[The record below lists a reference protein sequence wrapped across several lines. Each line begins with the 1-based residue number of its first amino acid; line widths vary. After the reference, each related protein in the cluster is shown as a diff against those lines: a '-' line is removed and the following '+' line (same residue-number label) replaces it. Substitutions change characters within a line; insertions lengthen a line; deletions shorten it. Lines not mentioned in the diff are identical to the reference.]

1 MKEILDDIKN
11 GTFHRAYLLYGPEA
25 YLKQQYRNKLLD
37 ALVPEGDTM
46 NFARFEGKGLDE
58 GQIIDLAETVPFFE
72 DHRVILLENTG
83 LFKAKADRLADYT
96 AALPDYLVL
105 IFVEEEAD
113 KRSRL
118 YKGVQKAGLVTEFGV
133 QKEDDLMRWVLGILK
148 RKKKKITRPDMELFL
163 EKTGS
168 DMGNI
173 HMELQKLLDYTL
185 GREVIARE
193 DIEAVCTTQISNR
206 IFDMIRA
213 MTEKRQ
219 KEALKL
225 YYDLLALK
233 EPPMRILYLMAR
245 QFHQLLLVKTLAED
259 GFDQKTIASRAALAP
274 FAVRKILPLTRR
286 YTRQELEEA
295 VENFT
300 RTETEVKTGKL
311 NDALSVELMLVKYS
325 A

>member
-1 MKEILDDIKN
+1 
-11 GTFHRAYLLYGPEA
+11 
-25 YLKQQYRNKLLD
+25 
-37 ALVPEGDTM
+37 
-46 NFARFEGKGLDE
+46 
-58 GQIIDLAETVPFFE
+58 
-72 DHRVILLENTG
+72 
-83 LFKAKADRLADYT
+83 
-96 AALPDYLVL
+96 
-105 IFVEEEAD
+105 
-113 KRSRL
+113 
-118 YKGVQKAGLVTEFGV
+118 
-133 QKEDDLMRWVLGILK
+133 
-148 RKKKKITRPDMELFL
+148 
-163 EKTGS
+163 
-168 DMGNI
+168 
-173 HMELQKLLDYTL
+173 MELQKLLDYTL
-185 GREVIARE
+185 GREIIARE

>member
-1 MKEILDDIKN
+1 PPDGGRAAQGKSEADSGQRAPLQCAAVGGLCKAKTAGGLAAYYLPPPPGRSEFHQSEKDFPHRPEGPWRFYQSEPAVEPTLQTGAKKVKEILDDIKN

-58 GQIIDLAETVPFFE
+58 GQIIDLAETVPFFA

-105 IFVEEEAD
+105 IFVEEGAD

-148 RKKKKITRPDMELFL
+148 REKKKITRPDMELFL

-219 KEALKL
+219 KEALK
-225 YYDLLALK
+225 
-233 EPPMRILYLMAR
+233 
-245 QFHQLLLVKTLAED
+245 
-259 GFDQKTIASRAALAP
+259 
-274 FAVRKILPLTRR
+274 
-286 YTRQELEEA
+286 
-295 VENFT
+295 
-300 RTETEVKTGKL
+300 
-311 NDALSVELMLVKYS
+311 
-325 A
+325 